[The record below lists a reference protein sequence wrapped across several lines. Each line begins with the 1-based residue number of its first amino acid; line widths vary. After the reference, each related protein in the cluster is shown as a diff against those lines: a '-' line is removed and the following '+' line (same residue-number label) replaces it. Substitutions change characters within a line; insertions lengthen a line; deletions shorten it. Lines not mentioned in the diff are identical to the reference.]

1 MSIQTELKAL
11 HAPAKIMQAGKLI
24 DESASAGLRP
34 PMELVAYVRGWVTR
48 NMGNNRYGR

>member
-1 MSIQTELKAL
+1 MSIQAELQAL
-11 HAPAKIMQAGKLI
+11 SAPRNVVDAGKQI
-24 DESASAGLRP
+24 DQATQAGLRA